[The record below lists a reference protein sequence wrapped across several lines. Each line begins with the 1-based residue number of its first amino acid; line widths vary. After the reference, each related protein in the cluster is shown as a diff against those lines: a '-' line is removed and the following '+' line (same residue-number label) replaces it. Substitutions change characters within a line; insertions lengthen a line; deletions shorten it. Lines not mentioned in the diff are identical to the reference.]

1 MYQGCSL
8 ALLLATVSITGCGGG
23 TDPGRQPVFP
33 VTGTITMDGSPLGG
47 ATVAFAPQAGQP
59 TAVGKS
65 DAEGKFTLTTYE
77 YGDGAAAG
85 SFRVVISKTKS
96 GPPPAD
102 IDSGDHEADE
112 EAAGA
117 HDAAAAEGG
126 GAGEEMVPPQ
136 YASSVD
142 TPFTVEV
149 KISGENDF
157 PLPIE

>member
-1 MYQGCSL
+1 MYRGCSL
-8 ALLLATVSITGCGGG
+8 ALLLATFTLTGCGGD

-33 VTGTITMDGSPLGG
+33 VTGTVTMHGAPLGG

-59 TAVGKS
+59 TAVGKT
-65 DAEGKFTLTTYE
+65 DAEGKFTLTTYA

-85 SFRVVISKTKS
+85 SFRVVISKTIA
-96 GPPPAD
+96 GPPSGE
-102 IDSGDHEADE
+102 IDAGDHEASE

-117 HDAAAAEGG
+117 HDAANDENG
-126 GAGEEMVPPQ
+126 GAGAEMVPPQ
-136 YASSVD
+136 YASSAD

-149 KISGENDF
+149 KTSGENDF